1 MTPLFLRDLLQR
13 GLALAKSHPRRSAGA
28 VGIALL
34 AGIWLHETSLSVR
47 LMRAEKTHYPAGA
60 RACLSL
66 DTVTGINLGNSGS
79 SAVWAPRTD
88 LTAPTAHPFVFYAGP
103 AQNVPD
109 LAVDLARRGLLRR
122 HDITMTIDVVSDE
135 IGPQAR
141 SEGGAYYHPDT
152 VHHTFR
158 QAPAVIYTTER
169 NDPRFTYTLR
179 FRGGVLLGSTGF
191 MTRVYD
197 TPLPETGRYTI
208 PLISPYMTSIVSGAC
223 LTVRPRSITS
233 IEARTD
239 PLTGDHLYA
248 ATIVFA
254 VDSPPSW
261 MDTPV
266 FRRSAGSP
274 PIFGQG
280 STVERTTLFKDDHGH
295 LAFKTDFSQ

>member
-1 MTPLFLRDLLQR
+1 M
-13 GLALAKSHPRRSAGA
+13 
-28 VGIALL
+28 
-34 AGIWLHETSLSVR
+34 R

-122 HDITMTIDVVSDE
+122 HDIMMTIDVVSDE

-158 QAPAVIYTTER
+158 QAPAVIYTTE
-169 NDPRFTYTLR
+169 PT
-179 FRGGVLLGSTGF
+179 S
-191 MTRVYD
+191 
-197 TPLPETGRYTI
+197 PLPLTQQ
-208 PLISPYMTSIVSGAC
+208 PSLGAEEKV
-223 LTVRPRSITS
+223 LNGARRSIERQS
-233 IEARTD
+233 
-239 PLTGDHLYA
+239 
-248 ATIVFA
+248 
-254 VDSPPSW
+254 
-261 MDTPV
+261 PV
-266 FRRSAGSP
+266 FLNS
-274 PIFGQG
+274 
-280 STVERTTLFKDDHGH
+280 
-295 LAFKTDFSQ
+295 